1 MAVYFFFQ
9 YVLGAGFGTIV
20 TGALSD
26 MYAKQAM
33 IAAGTSEMTDA
44 FRAVG
49 LQSAMTLVVP
59 LAIALTC
66 VSLFFAARSF
76 IADARKRGRSGNPS
90 VGSRLRPDVAAALER
105 NLHSST

>member
-1 MAVYFFFQ
+1 LQDVVEPRLRATAMAVYFFFQ

-33 IAAGTSEMTDA
+33 TSAGTTQMTDA
-44 FRAVG
+44 FRAIG

-66 VSLFFAARSF
+66 ISLFFAARSF
-76 IADARKRGRSGNPS
+76 IADARKTALAGRPIG
-90 VGSRLRPDVAAALER
+90 GLAAA
-105 NLHSST
+105 S

>member
-1 MAVYFFFQ
+1 LDNDNAE
-9 YVLGAGFGTIV
+9 LGVNPSSGRADVQIAHRGLTVFAWPGPHHAGAT
-20 TGALSD
+20 
-26 MYAKQAM
+26 
-33 IAAGTSEMTDA
+33 

-76 IADARKRGRSGNPS
+76 IADARKMAS
-90 VGSRLRPDVAAALER
+90 VGQRIGGLAAA
-105 NLHSST
+105 S

>member
-1 MAVYFFFQ
+1 LQDVVEPRLRATAMAVYFFFQ
-9 YVLGAGFGTIV
+9 YVLGAGFGTVV

-26 MYAKQAM
+26 MYARQAM
-33 IAAGTSEMTDA
+33 TAAGANQMTDA
-44 FRAVG
+44 FRAIG

-76 IADARKRGRSGNPS
+76 IADARKT
-90 VGSRLRPDVAAALER
+90 A
-105 NLHSST
+105 STGQPIGGLATAS

>member
-9 YVLGAGFGTIV
+9 YVLGAGFGTVV

-26 MYAKQAM
+26 TYARQAM
-33 IAAGTSEMTDA
+33 AAAGTSQMTDA

-59 LAIALTC
+59 LAIGLTC

-76 IADARKRGRSGNPS
+76 IADARKTASAGQRTGGLATAS
-90 VGSRLRPDVAAALER
+90 
-105 NLHSST
+105 